1 MSRAPTRHG
10 CRRCRGFAL
19 IAVLVVTATAL
30 LVATSLMVLAQASVA
45 SSAGA
50 ADAAQARALAVSGL
64 KVVMSRLNEQRRKIL
79 AGELPQLEE
88 RYVLYEE
95 GSRLGVVRLLPVGP
109 EGERLVPEAGK
120 LDLNRVDEAML
131 VATGMI
137 DPAIARG
144 IVTHRKDRGR
154 IQSAGELL
162 EVPGISV
169 ETLLGPID
177 DLVYAFDD
185 EEPAQ
190 PLGGG
195 HAFGEGPRGL
205 ADVLTV
211 WGVEPAI
218 QQNGRLRINLNVEWS
233 EALGRKV
240 RERFSDEA
248 SQMLQQIIESGT
260 TFDSDAKIFEVLR
273 FFGMS
278 PQEWPEIIDA
288 FTTDPGIYHFG
299 RLDINTASYEALLG
313 LPGLEPQQAAE
324 IVQVREALSQE
335 ERATIAW
342 PVIRGIVDPEAF
354 DDLAGWITTR
364 SWTYRLRL
372 AVRETDADQSPDHR
386 WGEIILETVI
396 DLSAPRPRVAYLRDI
411 TLLPTTAWLAL
422 EASHSGE
429 LSAQKT
435 GDDEPPAQ
443 EDLPADADDQALDEN
458 PLDLGDPAMNE
469 PFRSSDAPA
478 SDASEDS
485 RPPKSQPET
494 QRRLGRWLGG
504 KKVTG

>member
-1 MSRAPTRHG
+1 MSTAPTRRG
-10 CRRCRGFAL
+10 CRWRRGFAL
-19 IAVLVVTATAL
+19 IAVLVVMATAL
-30 LVATSLMVLAQASVA
+30 LVATSLMVLAQANVA
-45 SSAGA
+45 SSAGV

-64 KVVMSRLNEQRRKIL
+64 EAVMSRLNEQRQTIL
-79 AGELPQLEE
+79 AGELPRLEE

-95 GSRLGVVRLLPVGP
+95 GARLGEVRLLPVGP

-131 VATGMI
+131 VATEMI
-137 DPAIARG
+137 DPTMARG
-144 IVTHRKDRGR
+144 VVNYRQDRGR

-162 EVPGISV
+162 EVPGIGA

-185 EEPAQ
+185 EESSQ
-190 PLGGG
+190 PPGGG
-195 HAFGEGPRGL
+195 DAFGEGPRGL

-248 SQMLQQIIESGT
+248 SQMLQSIIEGGT

-273 FFGMS
+273 FFGMP

-324 IVQVREALSQE
+324 ITQVREELSRE

-342 PVIRGIVDPEAF
+342 PAVRGIVDPEAYE
-354 DDLAGWITTR
+354 DLAGWITTR

-372 AVRETDADQSPDHR
+372 AVRETDTDQSPDHPP
-386 WGEIILETVI
+386 GEIILETVI
-396 DLSAPRPRVAYLRDI
+396 DLSGPRPRVAYLRDI

-422 EASHSGE
+422 DASESGE
-429 LSAQKT
+429 PFAPKA
-435 GDDEPPAQ
+435 GDDDLPA
-443 EDLPADADDQALDEN
+443 EEYLPADADDEALDED
-458 PLDLGDPAMNE
+458 PLDLGGPAMDE
-469 PFRSSDAPA
+469 PFGSSDAPA
-478 SDASEDS
+478 SDASGDS
-485 RPPKSQPET
+485 PPPKSQPET